1 MFIPMRK
8 AVLSLVVVLAAC
20 APAATTAADPLAG
33 VYRIGGGDSSLE
45 IVTAL
50 TEAFSAKHAGVKFTI
65 DSTLGSDPAIKLAAD
80 GTLDLGMVSRDLRT
94 EEKSLVDTTV
104 IGVRATALAVHAE
117 NPVRTVTIAQVL
129 DLYRGTFSEWS
140 AIGGEKVAIRP
151 LVREPGSSA
160 RATFENVVFGGRPSY
175 ATTVLEIN
183 GGDQMRQAIAA
194 YRGAIGI
201 IGVSRDDPEAP
212 GVRILAIDG
221 ILPTRAALLDGTYKL
236 NRPLF
241 LVSRRGGGRK
251 PAIASFL
258 DFIKSP
264 EGQRILEKF

>member
-1 MFIPMRK
+1 MRK
-8 AVLSLVVVLAAC
+8 AVLSLVVLLAAC
-20 APAATTAADPLAG
+20 APPATTVADPLAG

-50 TEAFSAKHAGVKFTI
+50 TGAFSAKHTGIKFTI
-65 DSTLGSDPAIKLAAD
+65 DSTLGSDPAVKLAAN
-80 GTLDLGMVSRDLRT
+80 GTLDLGMVSRELRT
-94 EEKSLVDTTV
+94 DEKGLVDTTV

-117 NPVRTVTIAQVL
+117 NPVRTVTVGQAL
-129 DLYRGTFSEWS
+129 DLYRGTFADWS
-140 AIGGEKVAIRP
+140 SVGGEKVAVRP

-160 RATFENVVFGGRPSY
+160 RATFENVVFGGKPSY
-175 ATTVLEIN
+175 APTVLEIH

-201 IGVSRDDPEAP
+201 IGVSRDDPEAQ
-212 GVRILAIDG
+212 GVRILAVDG
-221 ILPTRAALLDGTYKL
+221 IIPTRAALLDGTYKL

-241 LVSRRGGGRK
+241 LVARRGGTPK

-258 DFIKSP
+258 DFIKSA
-264 EGQRILEKF
+264 EGQKILQKF

>member
-8 AVLSLVVVLAAC
+8 AVLSLVVLLAAC
-20 APAATTAADPLAG
+20 APAATTTADPLAG
-33 VYRIGGGDSSLE
+33 VYRIGGGDSSLQ

-80 GTLDLGMVSRDLRT
+80 GSLDLGMVSRELRT
-94 EEKSLVDTTV
+94 DEKSLVDTLV

-117 NPVRTVTIAQVL
+117 NQVRSITVAQAL
-129 DLYRGTFSEWS
+129 DLYRGTLADWS
-140 AIGGEKVAIRP
+140 AVGGERIAVMP

-160 RATFENVVFGGRPSY
+160 RATFENVVFGGKASY
-175 ATTVLEIN
+175 APTVLEIN

-221 ILPTRAALLDGTYKL
+221 VLPTRAALLDGTYKL

-241 LVSRRGGGRK
+241 LVVRRGAASNPG
-251 PAIASFL
+251 IASFL